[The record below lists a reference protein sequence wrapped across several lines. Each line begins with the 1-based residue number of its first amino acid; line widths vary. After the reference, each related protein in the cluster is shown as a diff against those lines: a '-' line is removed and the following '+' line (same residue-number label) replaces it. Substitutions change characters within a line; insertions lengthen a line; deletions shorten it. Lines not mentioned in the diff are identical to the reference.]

1 MHNTHTVPAV
11 HNTPTT
17 HTVLSAIHNTP
28 SSQLYATCQL
38 HTRHSLSHT
47 QHTWSGIGFET
58 ANKYELRDG
67 LGRRLFEAKEQSD
80 CCTRNCCGSLR
91 RLRLSVAEPG
101 GRPVLRLLRPLKCAT
116 CWCPCCLQELEVQCP
131 PGTTIRHVVQ
141 KWHLFTPKFSVQNAE
156 KWTVLRVLGP
166 CCVFRCWGDVN
177 FEVAGGLGRVG
188 IGVSLEGGTWGGH
201 VGSRMG
207 GGVWASVT
215 KWGVFLFSVEFQWF
229 ACGGGGT
236 QFPWVLLV

>member
-1 MHNTHTVPAV
+1 TPQPPDPLYHTTTPPKKRTHTPVT
-11 HNTPTT
+11 HNTPG
-17 HTVLSAIHNTP
+17 
-28 SSQLYATCQL
+28 
-38 HTRHSLSHT
+38 
-47 QHTWSGIGFET
+47 SGIGFET

-188 IGVSLEGGTWGGH
+188 IGVSLEGGTWGAGWGSGTG
-201 VGSRMG
+201 VGIFLERERTWGPSRWPG
-207 GGVWASVT
+207 GWIPQRPVT
-215 KWGVFLFSVEFQWF
+215 
-229 ACGGGGT
+229 
-236 QFPWVLLV
+236 

>member
-1 MHNTHTVPAV
+1 
-11 HNTPTT
+11 HNTPGCA
-17 HTVLSAIHNTP
+17 HTC
-28 SSQLYATCQL
+28 SQ
-38 HTRHSLSHT
+38 T
-47 QHTWSGIGFET
+47 QPHRALGLLKMEESGIGFET

-177 FEVAGGLGRVG
+177 FE
-188 IGVSLEGGTWGGH
+188 GH